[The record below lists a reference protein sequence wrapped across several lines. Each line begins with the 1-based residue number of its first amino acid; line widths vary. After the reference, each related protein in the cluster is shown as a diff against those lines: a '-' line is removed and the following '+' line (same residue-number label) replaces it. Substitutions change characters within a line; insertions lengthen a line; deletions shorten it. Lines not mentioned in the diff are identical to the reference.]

1 MTDTT
6 RFFQAIESGD
16 VAQARVFLE
25 QHPELVHARDSAGA
39 TALHI
44 AAFHGNRELVSFLCE
59 KGADLN
65 ARDGRFGAT
74 PSGWAIHYLRE
85 LGGLLAVEI
94 EDVLHAIRTH
104 DAAWVRRLVTRHP
117 ALINAVDREGK
128 PLAAHARESGNC
140 SIADLFDSS
149 TRAA

>member
-6 RFFQAIESGD
+6 RFFQAIVSGD
-16 VAQARVFLE
+16 VAQVRALLE
-25 QHPELVHARDSAGA
+25 EHPGLAHARDPEGA

-44 AAFHGNRELVSFLCE
+44 AAFQGNRLLVSLLCA

-65 ARDGRFGAT
+65 ARDARFGAT

-85 LGGLLAVEI
+85 LGGLLAIEI

-104 DAAWVRRLVTRHP
+104 DALWAYRLVKRHP
-117 ALINAVDREGK
+117 ALINAADAEGK
-128 PLAAHARESGNC
+128 PLAAHARESGDRA
-140 SIADLFDSS
+140 IADLFVSS
-149 TRAA
+149 TRTS

>member
-1 MTDTT
+1 MADTT

-16 VAQARVFLE
+16 IEQASALLE
-25 QHPELVHARDSAGA
+25 ESPELVYARDPELA

-44 AAFHGNRELVSFLCE
+44 AAFQGNRPLVSLLCA

-85 LGGLLAVEI
+85 LGGLLAIEV
-94 EDVLHAIRTH
+94 EDVLHAIRSR

-117 ALINAVDREGK
+117 ALVNAVDAEGK
-128 PLAAHARESGNC
+128 PLAAHARESGDRA
-140 SIADLFDSS
+140 IADLFASS
-149 TRAA
+149 AHAA